1 MSRPVLRAEVQIA
14 AGILAADGALT
25 TDLTA
30 DSATDRRRELL
41 FPGAVCRSMR

>member
-14 AGILAADGALT
+14 AGILAADGAPT

-30 DSATDRRRELL
+30 DSAIACATWSRAEPSAD
-41 FPGAVCRSMR
+41 P